1 MFFRP
6 AGDKENDV
14 DEEQDA
20 EVEFEF
26 EFCVTSLPCLF
37 QPRYPQAVVTVV
49 AMVAMVAAPSLSLSL
64 FSYPFLHISLI
75 KRPNFR
81 ILLSKPKFKFYD
93 NKDSPQQDET
103 RRKGQVKGPALL
115 NETLLLSFGVA
126 CRYGTQ
132 PLLRSKLRTK
142 QLRR

>member
-20 EVEFEF
+20 EVECEV

-64 FSYPFLHISLI
+64 SLFSYPFLHISLI

-93 NKDSPQQDET
+93 NKRQSST
-103 RRKGQVKGPALL
+103 RRGRDARVK
-115 NETLLLSFGVA
+115 SKD
-126 CRYGTQ
+126 Q
-132 PLLRSKLRTK
+132 RS
-142 QLRR
+142 

>member
-20 EVEFEF
+20 EFELKV

-93 NKDSPQQDET
+93 NKRQSST
-103 RRKGQVKGPALL
+103 RRGRDARVK
-115 NETLLLSFGVA
+115 SKD
-126 CRYGTQ
+126 Q
-132 PLLRSKLRTK
+132 RS
-142 QLRR
+142 